1 MSITLAVPEGAV
13 CGLYAGVAGD
23 RVYFKAIDPEKA
35 IAPTAVAT
43 ENGITA
49 YVYEGLGEG
58 LYHYGVSKTGY
69 NALSQTINYTGD
81 VCLNIQLDK
90 LAGNGYE
97 AGYVMQY
104 TREFIENQLT
114 SDKNAWGE
122 EYAKLFVTPQFQP
135 GRPGRHQQT
144 TNEELEVFIAKL
156 AQANSNMHI
165 FSLGKSPKYGY
176 NMPLVLF
183 TKENVTGMTLE
194 QAAEVI
200 KNSGKPTI
208 QYNAQCH
215 STEPASCEGAL
226 AMMVSLSGDYGKV
239 LEDVDIYI
247 IPRINLDGAYE
258 VTRKSPTTN
267 EDMNRDYLFM
277 HNVEL
282 RMVNA
287 AYNLF
292 RPEVCIDGH
301 ERFHRFNCTDTDICT
316 DMELQ
321 GNAGALNH
329 PTRLTEMAMEMSLSA
344 MEKAR
349 SLGLRSHFYGKLASA
364 SGGAAGSSYFGIR
377 NSLSF
382 LVETPGQVNQGMCF
396 MERRVLS
403 HYVLASSIID
413 YTVKNRYELVADI
426 QASRSF
432 MSKSNQ
438 IYDEKKLF
446 VLEHGTPVTGSW
458 ASPLI
463 HVPSGMV
470 VDPDYCVDYKEH
482 REALITRPRATAY
495 VLPQGLT
502 KEAEI
507 LRVAENHAVPH
518 YRLPAGSTV
527 SLKQY
532 IQTADGIILTD
543 EQPVSFENGAVV
555 FPNVVD
561 STILNVIME
570 PDFNPSNPDRKM
582 TLLRMGLI
590 SADES
595 GKLPLYCYCHTLVNE
610 KVALQ

>member
-1 MSITLAVPEGAV
+1 MSITLTVPEGAV

-43 ENGITA
+43 ENGITT
-49 YVYEGLGEG
+49 YVYEGLEKG

-81 VCLNIQLDK
+81 TRLDVELDK
-90 LAGNGYE
+90 LAGNGFE

-114 SDKNAWGE
+114 TDKNAWGE

-176 NMPLVLF
+176 DMPLVLF
-183 TKENVTGMTLE
+183 TRENVVGMTLA

-247 IPRINLDGAYE
+247 IPRINLDGAFE
-258 VTRKSPTTN
+258 VVRQSPTTK

-282 RMVNA
+282 RMVVG

-301 ERFHRFNCTDTDICT
+301 ERFHRFNCADTDICT

-463 HVPSGMV
+463 HVPSGKV

-482 REALITRPRATAY
+482 SEALITRPRATAY

-595 GKLPLYCYCHTLVNE
+595 GKLPLYSYCHTLE
-610 KVALQ
+610 DGKIAE

>member
-1 MSITLAVPEGAV
+1 MKGLTVTAPAEAV
-13 CGLYAGVAGD
+13 CGLYAGVPGA
-23 RVYFKAIDPEKA
+23 RTYEKAIDPKNA
-35 IAPTAVAT
+35 IPAT
-43 ENGITA
+43 EIIIKNGIST
-49 YVYEGLGEG
+49 YYYENLEPGI
-58 LYHYGVSKTGY
+58 YHCAASMEGY
-69 NALSQTINYTGD
+69 NSLCQTVNYVEPTRID
-81 VCLNIQLDK
+81 MQLDK
-90 LAGNGYE
+90 LAGNGFE

-247 IPRINLDGAYE
+247 IPRINLDGAFE
-258 VTRKSPTTN
+258 VVRQSPTTK
-267 EDMNRDYLFM
+267 EDMNRDYLYM

-282 RMVNA
+282 RMIVA

-301 ERFHRFNCTDTDICT
+301 ERFHRFNVAGDDLCT

-413 YTVKNRYELVADI
+413 YAVKNRYKLVADI

-463 HVPSGMV
+463 HVPSGKV

-482 REALITRPRATAY
+482 SEALITRPRATAY

-518 YRLPAGSTV
+518 YRLPAGSTI

-532 IQTADGIILTD
+532 IRTADGIILTD

-570 PDFNPSNPDRKM
+570 PDFNPANPDRKM
-582 TLLRMGLI
+582 TIMRMGLI
-590 SADES
+590 SPDDT
-595 GKLPLYCYCHTLVNE
+595 GKLPLYCYCHNLE
-610 KVALQ
+610 DGKI